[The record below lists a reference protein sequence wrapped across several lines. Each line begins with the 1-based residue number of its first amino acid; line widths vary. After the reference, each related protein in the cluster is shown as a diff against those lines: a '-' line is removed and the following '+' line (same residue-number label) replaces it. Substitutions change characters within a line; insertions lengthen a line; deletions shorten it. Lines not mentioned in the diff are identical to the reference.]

1 MWIRPSP
8 ECLDIPKLRSGF
20 DVPARHHEA
29 LASRVR
35 YPYRNVPLMRRRL
48 GSTSV
53 VCGERIRNRK
63 CPPTGG
69 RMARRVAELGTAATV
84 GCDPA
89 TISTIARGL
98 PQLRRGSQAWHE
110 PC

>member
-20 DVPARHHEA
+20 DVPVRHHEA
-29 LASRVR
+29 LTARVC
-35 YPYRNVPLMRRRL
+35 YPYLNVPLMRLRL

-53 VCGERIRNRK
+53 VCGERFRNRK

-69 RMARRVAELGTAATV
+69 RMARRFAELGTAATAS
-84 GCDPA
+84 CDPA
-89 TISTIARGL
+89 TISTIARGS
-98 PQLRRGSQAWHE
+98 PQAQARFASL
-110 PC
+110 